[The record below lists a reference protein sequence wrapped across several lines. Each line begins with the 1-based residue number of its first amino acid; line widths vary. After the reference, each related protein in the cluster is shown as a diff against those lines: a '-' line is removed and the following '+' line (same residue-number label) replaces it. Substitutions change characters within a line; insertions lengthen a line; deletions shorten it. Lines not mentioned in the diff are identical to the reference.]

1 MSADVG
7 LITQWRSENPDVRI
21 TATVICK
28 ILGLSELPS
37 SDLRCADLRGTDLR
51 GTDLRGA
58 DLRGASLRNSNL
70 RSADLRGA
78 DLRDASLRNSNLR
91 SADLRG
97 ATCAS
102 ADLRNSDLRYADLCR
117 CNLTG
122 AYLRNSD
129 LRYAHLD
136 GADLTGADLRRCN
149 LRYAHLDGADLRPV
163 EPSSIT
169 AFTTPSG
176 RGWIA
181 PTPDGWQVSIGCWK
195 FHTLDDLRALVKAP
209 DTEWPEARGEE
220 CARRRPVLR
229 GLLAWLEAHATY
241 YAKDVA
247 QLRERWVA

>member
-58 DLRGASLRNSNL
+58 DLRGASLR
-70 RSADLRGA
+70 D
-78 DLRDASLRNSNLR
+78 SNLR

-102 ADLRNSDLRYADLCR
+102 ADLRNSDLRYA
-117 CNLTG
+117 
-122 AYLRNSD
+122 
-129 LRYAHLD
+129 HLD
-136 GADLTGADLRRCN
+136 GADLTGDDLRRCN
-149 LRYAHLDGADLRPV
+149 LRYAHLDGADLRGV

-195 FHTLDDLRALVKAP
+195 FHTLDDLRALVEAP

-229 GLLAWLEAHATY
+229 GLLAWLEAHANY
-241 YAKDVA
+241 YAEGVA

>member
-1 MSADVG
+1 MRDGMSNAE
-7 LITQWRSENPDVRI
+7 LIAQWRSENPAVRI
-21 TATVICK
+21 IATVICE
-28 ILGLSELPS
+28 ILGLGP
-37 SDLRCADLRGTDLR
+37 
-51 GTDLRGA
+51 DLRGA
-58 DLRGASLRNSNL
+58 DLRGADLSG
-70 RSADLRGA
+70 ADLSGANLRGA
-78 DLRDASLRNSNLR
+78 DLRVANLSGAELR
-91 SADLRG
+91 
-97 ATCAS
+97 
-102 ADLRNSDLRYADLCR
+102 R
-117 CNLTG
+117 CNL
-122 AYLRNSD
+122 
-129 LRYAHLD
+129 RY
-136 GADLTGADLRRCN
+136 ADLTGADLRRCN

-195 FHTLDDLRALVKAP
+195 FHTLDDLRALVEAP

-220 CARRRPVLR
+220 CERRRPVLR

>member
-28 ILGLSELPS
+28 ILGLSELRGS
-37 SDLRCADLRGTDLR
+37 DLRNSDLRCADLRGTDLR
-51 GTDLRGA
+51 GA
-58 DLRGASLRNSNL
+58 DLRG
-70 RSADLRGA
+70 
-78 DLRDASLRNSNLR
+78 ASLRNSNLR

-129 LRYAHLD
+129 MRYADLRRCN
-136 GADLTGADLRRCN
+136 LTGADLCRCN
-149 LRYAHLDGADLRPV
+149 LRYAHLDGADLRGV
-163 EPSSIT
+163 EPLSIA

-176 RGWIA
+176 RGLIA

-195 FHTLDDLRALVKAP
+195 FHTLDDLRALVEAP

-229 GLLAWLEAHATY
+229 GLLAWLEAHANY
-241 YAKDVA
+241 YAEGVA

>member
-58 DLRGASLRNSNL
+58 DLRGA
-70 RSADLRGA
+70 DLRGA
-78 DLRDASLRNSNLR
+78 SLR

-117 CNLTG
+117 CNLDG
-122 AYLRNSD
+122 ADLRNSD
-129 LRYAHLD
+129 LRYA
-136 GADLTGADLRRCN
+136 DLRNSDLRYADLRRCN
-149 LRYAHLDGADLRPV
+149 LRRAHLDGADLRGV

-176 RGWIA
+176 CGWIA

-220 CARRRPVLR
+220 CESRRPVLR

>member
-78 DLRDASLRNSNLR
+78 T
-91 SADLRG
+91 G
-97 ATCAS
+97 AS
-102 ADLRNSDLRYADLCR
+102 AD
-117 CNLTG
+117 
-122 AYLRNSD
+122 LRNSD

-149 LRYAHLDGADLRPV
+149 LRYAHLDGADLRGV

-195 FHTLDDLRALVKAP
+195 FHTLDDLRALVEAP

-229 GLLAWLEAHATY
+229 GLLAWLEAHANY
-241 YAKDVA
+241 YAEGVA

>member
-28 ILGLSELPS
+28 ILGLSELRGSDLRNSDLRS
-37 SDLRCADLRGTDLR
+37 SDLRCADLRNSDLR
-51 GTDLRGA
+51 CADLRGA
-58 DLRGASLRNSNL
+58 DLRGA
-70 RSADLRGA
+70 DLRG
-78 DLRDASLRNSNLR
+78 ASLRNSNLR

-122 AYLRNSD
+122 AYLHGADLHGADLRNSD
-129 LRYAHLD
+129 LRCAE
-136 GADLTGADLRRCN
+136 LRRCN
-149 LRYAHLDGADLRPV
+149 LRYAHLDGADLRGV
-163 EPSSIT
+163 EPSSIA
-169 AFTTPSG
+169 AFATPSG
-176 RGWIA
+176 CGWIA

-220 CARRRPVLR
+220 CESRRPVLR